1 MYLQRIGTANVTNC
15 VLHAISN
22 RERNRSRFCAFGM
35 VGIEILEAQ
44 ETHSVDGDNL

>member
-1 MYLQRIGTANVTNC
+1 MYLQRIGATNVTNC

-22 RERNRSRFCAFGM
+22 REHYCSRFCAFGM
-35 VGIEILEAQ
+35 VGIEVFEAQ